1 MNKRHLFIGLMLV
14 VVAVAVLAVACGGSS
29 APASTTTSVTYP
41 VGSSS
46 GEIKVGHIYDAT
58 GAEAVVGGLFKQA
71 IEYVFHNQTVGGRSV
86 KLYEADSKSTT
97 EGAVEAAREL
107 VEQDHVDVLL
117 GPTQTGQKAAV
128 ATYAAEK
135 NIPVVLYNV
144 TPPGDMTSNPWV
156 LGCGGLNTQYGN
168 VIADYMYKDLGYRS
182 MSTLGPDDSS
192 GHEFFDP
199 VTNYFAALGGTV
211 VQQQWAPGQT
221 ADWSPYLTNVQ
232 KADVLC
238 AWVGGSGIPLLTAY
252 YDTGTYKKIPIVGA
266 FHGGFFDPWIPRNM
280 FKAGSVAAAKALIG
294 DMTVSAW
301 NPDSTSPENTAY
313 VAGFNKFGAWQA
325 QDGGPASAV
334 EAGQMVLKG
343 LESVASNL
351 SGPSLRDAIL
361 KVDMVGPMGRIFFAP
376 GDNIATL
383 PFYIIKIAL
392 QTDSEHPG
400 LQGDFYEWHLVKTYD
415 AVPPAGLT
423 ATKK

>member
-1 MNKRHLFIGLMLV
+1 MKKMLAV
-14 VVAVAVLAVACGGSS
+14 AAVAVLVISLGLVAVACSGAGT
-29 APASTTTSVTYP
+29 PASSTTSVTYP
-41 VGSSS
+41 VGSST

-71 IEYVFHNQTVGGRSV
+71 IEYAFSNQTVGGRPV
-86 KLYEADSKSTT
+86 KLYEADSKSTS
-97 EGAVEAAREL
+97 EGAIEAAREL

-135 NIPVVLYNV
+135 SIPLVLYNP
-144 TPPGDMTSNPWV
+144 TPPGDTASNPWV
-156 LGCGGLNTQYGN
+156 IGCGGLNTQYGN
-168 VIADYMYKDLGYRS
+168 VIADYMYNDLGYKS

-199 VTNYFAALGGTV
+199 VTDYFKALGGTV
-211 VQQQWAPGQT
+211 VQQQWASGQT

-232 KADVLC
+232 TADVLC
-238 AWVGGSGIPLLTAY
+238 AWVGGSGIPLLTSY

-280 FKAGSVAAAKALIG
+280 FKAGSVDAARALIG
-294 DMTVSAW
+294 DVSVSAW

-313 VAGFNKFGAWQA
+313 MAGFNKFGAWQA
-325 QDGGPASAV
+325 QDGGPANCV
-334 EAGQMVLKG
+334 EAAQVVLKG
-343 LESVASNL
+343 LESVATNL
-351 SGPSLRDAIL
+351 SGASLRDAIL
-361 KVDMVGPMGRIFFAP
+361 KVDMVGPMGRIYFAP

-392 QTDSEHPG
+392 IPDSEHPT
-400 LQGDFYEWHLVKTYD
+400 LKGDFYEWHLVKTYD
-415 AVPPAGLT
+415 AVPPTGLA
-423 ATKK
+423 ATK